1 LQLKKSCCYK
11 NLCPRF
17 KTIGEILYLFD
28 KKFSHAVNKNPMA
41 ILEFNRY
48 LRTVH
53 LVQPT
58 TTLIEKS
65 PKIVNTFPD
74 HLLYARV
81 DGIIINKAT
90 SFNGN

>member
-1 LQLKKSCCYK
+1 MFEIHNEKYISIAAEKELLLQD
-11 NLCPRF
+11 LCPRF

-28 KKFSHAVNKNPMA
+28 KKFSHANKNPMA

-65 PKIVNTFPD
+65 PKIVNTFQTIYCMPE
-74 HLLYARV
+74 
-81 DGIIINKAT
+81 
-90 SFNGN
+90 